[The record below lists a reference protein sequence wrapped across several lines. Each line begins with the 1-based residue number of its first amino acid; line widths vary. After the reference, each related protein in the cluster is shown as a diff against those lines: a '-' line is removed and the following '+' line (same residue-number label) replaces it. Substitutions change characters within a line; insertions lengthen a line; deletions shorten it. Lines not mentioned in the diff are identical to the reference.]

1 MLPALGI
8 RLQDL
13 QNTARSRIEKKIIM
27 STKWKSKDAT
37 VVELVLI
44 SFTRRSIIEGLNGVI
59 AFMANSYNFGQFTA
73 ND

>member
-1 MLPALGI
+1 MQQLL
-8 RLQDL
+8 
-13 QNTARSRIEKKIIM
+13 N
-27 STKWKSKDAT
+27 
-37 VVELVLI
+37 LVLI